1 MCQDPAP
8 APVVCTTP
16 TRAATS
22 TLLCKIEPDGVIAQ
36 LSRKQLADQLIRYG
50 AAMVN
55 VSDVL
60 KDCPVPRV
68 VVDNVAVGS
77 I

>member
-22 TLLCKIEPDGVIAQ
+22 TLLGKIEPDGVIAQ
-36 LSRKQLADQLIRYG
+36 LSRKQLADQLIR
-50 AAMVN
+50 
-55 VSDVL
+55 
-60 KDCPVPRV
+60 
-68 VVDNVAVGS
+68 
-77 I
+77 